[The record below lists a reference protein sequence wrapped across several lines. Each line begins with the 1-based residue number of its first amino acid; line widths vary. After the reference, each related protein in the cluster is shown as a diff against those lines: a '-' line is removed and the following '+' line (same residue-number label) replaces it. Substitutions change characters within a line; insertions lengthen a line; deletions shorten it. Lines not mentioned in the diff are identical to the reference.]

1 MKSLKY
7 IALFSII
14 IGLASCEKSITF
26 YQDDDRFVLEEFAL
40 ESPEDVQQLLNS
52 IYDVEANFLG
62 GQMQNLGELLADGLT
77 NPSGRNDDYTQV
89 YNRKTD
95 FFNGTIDGVYRDA
108 YIAIYRANTLLEAI
122 DGVPG
127 VTPDFSKRVVAESKF
142 IRALN
147 HYMVVRLFAQ
157 PYNPG
162 SSNSQ
167 LGIIIKT
174 STDYSP
180 LPRNSVSQVY
190 SAILADLRAVKSTLP
205 AENNIYATSWAAKA
219 LLAKVYFEM
228 GNTDSAYFYA
238 NDVISN
244 GSFALDNLDRFE
256 HGTSTESLFKVVST
270 PSINDRRGG
279 GFSGN
284 YRTDQPSQPTLQI
297 SPSLYLT
304 VSTDTTDLRF
314 KKWFTV
320 INPGESNQFYG
331 TPKFNWEYID
341 VPVLHLTEMV
351 LIKAECAF
359 ENGNYAEAIT
369 ELNKLR
375 NRAAVAP
382 YDVNLFG
389 TAVYNAVQFE
399 RTMEMCFEG
408 DRVFQL
414 KRQGVQGRIQRI
426 RDVPY
431 DCPGMVLQFPNSEG
445 TGAGFVFNPSGGC
458 N

>member
-7 IALFSII
+7 ITLLAIVL
-14 IGLASCEKSITF
+14 GLASCEKSLTF
-26 YQDDDRFVLEEFAL
+26 YQDDDRFVLEEDAL
-40 ESPEDVQQLLNS
+40 LSPDDVQELLNS

-77 NPSGRNDDYTQV
+77 SPAGRNDDYTQV
-89 YNRKTD
+89 FNRNTD

-108 YIAIYRANTLLEAI
+108 YIAIYRANTLIEKVN
-122 DGVPG
+122 DVPG
-127 VTPDFSKRVVAESKF
+127 VTPDFSQRVIAESQF

-147 HYMVVRLFAQ
+147 HYLVVRLFAQ
-157 PYNPG
+157 PFDPNT
-162 SSNSQ
+162 SNTQ

-174 STDYSP
+174 TTDYTP
-180 LPRNSVSQVY
+180 LPRNTVAEVY
-190 SAILADLRAVKSTLP
+190 NTVLADLRSAKNGLP
-205 AENNIYATSWAAKA
+205 ETNDIYANSWAAKA
-219 LLAKVYFEM
+219 LLAKVHFEM

-238 NDVISN
+238 NEVIANSPYQ
-244 GSFALDNLDRFE
+244 LDNLDRFE
-256 HGTSTESLFKVVST
+256 HGTSTESLFRVVST

-297 SPSLYLT
+297 SPSLYT
-304 VSTDTTDLRF
+304 SVSVDTADLRF
-314 KKWFTV
+314 KKWFEV
-320 INPGESNQFYG
+320 VNPGASNQFYG
-331 TPKFNWEYID
+331 TPKFNWEYLD

-351 LIKAECAF
+351 LIKAECAY
-359 ENGNYAEAIT
+359 EKGSYAEAVS

-375 NRAAVAP
+375 ARANVTL
-382 YDVNLFG
+382 YDANLFG
-389 TAVYNAVQFE
+389 APVYNAVQFE
-399 RTMEMCFEG
+399 RTLEMCFEG

-431 DCPGMVLQFPNSEG
+431 NCPGMVLQFPNSEG